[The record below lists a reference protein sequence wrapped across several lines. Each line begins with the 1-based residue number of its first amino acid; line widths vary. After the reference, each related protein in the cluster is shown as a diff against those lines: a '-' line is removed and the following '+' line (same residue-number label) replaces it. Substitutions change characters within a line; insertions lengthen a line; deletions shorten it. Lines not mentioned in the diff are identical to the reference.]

1 MSEIWKRILS
11 SFSPQQI
18 CWVCVGLLGV
28 MGTYGLNTFAKTGM
42 VQHLSDEVKG
52 VRVELLQQR
61 LLDLRIRQCESI
73 RAQQSAQF
81 FARQITE
88 QSGKYRE
95 LVHAPPDLPTCTEL

>member
-1 MSEIWKRILS
+1 MSEIWKRILN

-18 CWVCVGLLGV
+18 CWVCVGLLAL
-28 MGTYGLNTFAKTGM
+28 MGTYGLRTFAKDSELK
-42 VQHLSDEVKG
+42 Q

-61 LLDLRIRQCESI
+61 LLDLRIRQCDAI

-88 QSGKYRE
+88 QSGKYRD